1 MKTFTI
7 TIEIKVQAESSMDAL
22 NIGIGAVEHLNDT
35 FNDDGSLDPFMRV
48 EVKAETNQEDEA

>member
-7 TIEIKVQAESSMDAL
+7 TIEIKVQAESSVDAL
-22 NIGIGAVEHLNDT
+22 NIGIGAAEHLNDT

-48 EVKAETNQEDEA
+48 EVKAETNQEG